1 MSRPGLGAGLCI
13 LGVLVIASVPRWTHA
28 VPYGAVIASE
38 AETPSIA
45 WRIADA
51 GGMVANPHSDLIFRA
66 TGAATCLDCHRAGK
80 EGTVSPQVQDNAL
93 VQELRAKAKG
103 VHGPGRFADCLRC
116 HAGGDK
122 GVEKYRK

>member
-38 AETPSIA
+38 AERPSIA
-45 WRIADA
+45 WTIADA

-93 VQELRAKAKG
+93 VQELRAKSKG

>member
-13 LGVLVIASVPRWTHA
+13 LGVLVIASVPRWTHG

-38 AETPSIA
+38 AERPSIA
-45 WRIADA
+45 WTIADA

>member
-45 WRIADA
+45 WTIAD
-51 GGMVANPHSDLIFRA
+51 GGWHGGQSAQRFDFSSDR
-66 TGAATCLDCHRAGK
+66 
-80 EGTVSPQVQDNAL
+80 
-93 VQELRAKAKG
+93 
-103 VHGPGRFADCLRC
+103 RC
-116 HAGGDK
+116 HLPGLSSSGQRGD
-122 GVEKYRK
+122 GESASPGQCIGPRTQS

>member
-1 MSRPGLGAGLCI
+1 MSRPGLGAALCI
-13 LGVLVIASVPRWTHA
+13 LGLLVVASVPRWTYA
-28 VPYGAVIASE
+28 VPYGGVIASE
-38 AETPSIA
+38 AEGPSIA
-45 WRIADA
+45 WTIADA

-66 TGAATCLDCHRAGK
+66 TGAATCLDCHRVGK
-80 EGTVSPQVQDNAL
+80 EGTLSPQVQDNAL

-116 HAGGDK
+116 HAGGNK